1 MTSGQVYFTEQQLA
15 DLRER
20 AYAMLDERRIAHVQG
35 CEQTALALS
44 ERWGGNPSAAAA
56 AAVLHD
62 ITKKLSTNEQL
73 QLLKKYDIVPDNDL
87 LSAPKLLHAVTGAL
101 LAKELFGMP
110 EEITEAIRWHTSGKP
125 AMTLL
130 EKIIYMAD
138 YIEPTRSFDGVE
150 KLRKEAFRD
159 LDCALAV
166 GLKMSLEEVRRNG
179 SEPHHDTVDAFHYY
193 MHYMREENNMLS
205 PAEIAG
211 IAAKALDD
219 KKAMNIKVLKTEEQT
234 VLADYFVICNG
245 TSSAH
250 IKALVGEVDKQ
261 LSEAGEPP
269 VRREGLRSDI
279 WVLMDFGSVIVH
291 IFTEEARRFYN
302 LERLWSDS
310 EEVDPSAL
318 PRP

>member
-1 MTSGQVYFTEQQLA
+1 
-15 DLRER
+15 
-20 AYAMLDERRIAHVQG
+20 
-35 CEQTALALS
+35 
-44 ERWGGNPSAAAA
+44 
-56 AAVLHD
+56 
-62 ITKKLSTNEQL
+62 
-73 QLLKKYDIVPDNDL
+73 
-87 LSAPKLLHAVTGAL
+87 
-101 LAKELFGMP
+101 
-110 EEITEAIRWHTSGKP
+110 
-125 AMTLL
+125 
-130 EKIIYMAD
+130 
-138 YIEPTRSFDGVE
+138 
-150 KLRKEAFRD
+150 
-159 LDCALAV
+159 
-166 GLKMSLEEVRRNG
+166 
-179 SEPHHDTVDAFHYY
+179 
-193 MHYMREENNMLS
+193 MLS

-250 IKALVGEVDKQ
+250 IKALVGEVDRQ

-310 EEVDPSAL
+310 EEIDPSAL
-318 PRP
+318 PCP